1 MIRIDGFLVII
12 VVKLLSVKWMIFEG
26 FVDYG
31 FFFFL
36 GCGGLGL

>member
-12 VVKLLSVKWMIFEG
+12 VVKLLSVKWMTLEG
-26 FVDYG
+26 FVDQG

>member
-12 VVKLLSVKWMIFEG
+12 VVKLLSVKWTIFEG

-31 FFFFL
+31 FFF
-36 GCGGLGL
+36 